1 MSKQYGYRQSSSG
14 AAPAVNAKTGRLINL
29 YSDTQTQPSK
39 AMRLAMAEA
48 EVGDE
53 QRGEDPSVN
62 RLCEMTAEL
71 LGKEAAVFLPSGT
84 MCNQLAIHIHCRPG
98 EEIIAHRTAH
108 ILNFEAG
115 GTAAFS
121 GAQVQGLDGP
131 RGQFSVE
138 AARAAIRPKDR
149 HSPQTRLITIEQTAN
164 MGGGTVWP
172 LADIEALGALADQ
185 QGLAYHMDGAR
196 LPNAVVASGVSF
208 AAFAK
213 PFDSL
218 WIDLSK
224 GLGCPVGAVLAGSKV
239 FIEEA
244 WRLKQRTG
252 GAMRQAGIIA
262 AAGIYAL
269 EHNIDRLAED
279 HANAKLL
286 AELLRNL
293 PGIKVDAESVETN
306 MVFFDIAGT
315 GMTADEFCDA
325 MKAKGVDLSGAG
337 SSIRAVTH
345 LDVTRGDIEA
355 AVEAVREVV
364 NAG

>member
-1 MSKQYGYRQSSSG
+1 MPEKI
-14 AAPAVNAKTGRLINL
+14 INL
-29 YSDTQTQPSK
+29 YSDTQTQPTK

-48 EVGDE
+48 PVGDE

-71 LGKEAAVFLPSGT
+71 LDKEAAVFLPSGT

-108 ILNFEAG
+108 ILNFEGG

-121 GAQVQGLDGP
+121 GVQVQGLDGA

-149 HSPQTRLITIEQTAN
+149 YHPQTRMIAVEQTAN
-164 MGGGTVWP
+164 LGGGSIWA
-172 LADIEALGALADQ
+172 LQDIEALGALAGQ

-196 LPNAVVASGVSF
+196 LLNAVVASGV
-208 AAFAK
+208 AAKDFAK

-224 GLGCPVGAVLAGSKV
+224 GLGCPVGAVLAGSKE

-244 WRLKQRTG
+244 WRLKQRSG

-269 EHNIDRLAED
+269 EHNVERLAED
-279 HANAKLL
+279 HANARLF
-286 AELLRNL
+286 AESLRNL
-293 PGIKVDAESVETN
+293 PGVKVDPQEVETN
-306 MVFFDIAGT
+306 IVFFDIAGT
-315 GMTADEFCDA
+315 GMTADPFCDA
-325 MKAKGVDLSGAG
+325 LKQKGVDLGGAG
-337 SSIRAVTH
+337 TRLRAVTH
-345 LDVTRGDIEA
+345 LDVSRADIEA
-355 AVEAVREVV
+355 AVAAIRAVISEAK
-364 NAG
+364 A

>member
-1 MSKQYGYRQSSSG
+1 M
-14 AAPAVNAKTGRLINL
+14 PEKTINL
-29 YSDTQTQPSK
+29 YSDTQSQPTK

-48 EVGDE
+48 PVGDE

-62 RLCEMTAEL
+62 RLCEMTADL

-121 GAQVQGLDGP
+121 GVQVQGLDGD

-149 HSPQTRLITIEQTAN
+149 YHPLTRMIAVEQTAN
-164 MGGGTVWP
+164 LGGGSIWS
-172 LADIEALGALADQ
+172 LKDIEALGDLAKQ

-196 LPNAVVASGVSF
+196 LLNAVVASGVS
-208 AAFAK
+208 AKKYAK

-224 GLGCPVGAVLAGSKV
+224 GLGCPVGAVLAGSKE

-262 AAGIYAL
+262 AAGVYAL
-269 EHNIDRLAED
+269 EHHVERLAED
-279 HANAKLL
+279 HANAKLF
-286 AELLRNL
+286 AESLRNL
-293 PGIKVDAESVETN
+293 PGVKVDPQAVKTN
-306 MVFFDIAGT
+306 IVFFDIAGT
-315 GMTADEFCDA
+315 GMTADPFCDA
-325 MKAKGVDLSGAG
+325 LKQKGVDLGGAG
-337 SSIRAVTH
+337 TSIRAVTH
-345 LDVTRGDIEA
+345 IDVTRADIEA
-355 AVEAVREVV
+355 AVQAIREIIAEAKR
-364 NAG
+364 

>member
-1 MSKQYGYRQSSSG
+1 MPEKI
-14 AAPAVNAKTGRLINL
+14 INL
-29 YSDTQTQPSK
+29 YSDTQSQPTK

-48 EVGDE
+48 PVGDE

-62 RLCEMTAEL
+62 RLCEMTADL

-121 GAQVQGLDGP
+121 GAQVQGLDGE

-149 HSPQTRLITIEQTAN
+149 YHPQTRMIAVEQTAN
-164 MGGGTVWP
+164 LGGGSIWS
-172 LADIEALGALADQ
+172 LADIKALGALAKQ
-185 QGLAYHMDGAR
+185 HGLAYHMDGAR
-196 LPNAVVASGVSF
+196 LLNAVVASGIS
-208 AAFAK
+208 AKDYAK

-224 GLGCPVGAVLAGSKV
+224 GLGCPVGAVLAGSKEFV
-239 FIEEA
+239 EEA

-269 EHNIDRLAED
+269 EHHVERLAED
-279 HANAKLL
+279 HANARLL
-286 AELLRNL
+286 AESLRNL
-293 PGIKVDAESVETN
+293 PGVKVDPQAVETN

-315 GMTADEFCDA
+315 GMTAEPFCDA
-325 MKAKGVDLSGAG
+325 LKKKGIDLGGAG
-337 SSIRAVTH
+337 TSIRAVTH
-345 LDVTRGDIEA
+345 IDVTRADIETAVA
-355 AVEAVREVV
+355 AIREAIAEVK
-364 NAG
+364 A

>member
-1 MSKQYGYRQSSSG
+1 MPEKI
-14 AAPAVNAKTGRLINL
+14 INL
-29 YSDTQTQPSK
+29 YSDTQSQPTK

-48 EVGDE
+48 PVGDE

-71 LGKEAAVFLPSGT
+71 LDKEAAVFLPSGT

-108 ILNFEAG
+108 ILNFEGG

-121 GAQVQGLDGP
+121 GVQVQGLDGA

-149 HSPQTRLITIEQTAN
+149 YHPQTRMIAVEQTAN
-164 MGGGTVWP
+164 MGGGSVWS
-172 LADIEALGALADQ
+172 LQDIQALGALAEQ

-196 LPNAVVASGVSF
+196 LLNAVVASGVT
-208 AAFAK
+208 AKDFAK

-224 GLGCPVGAVLAGSKV
+224 GLGCPVGAVLAGSKEFV
-239 FIEEA
+239 EET
-244 WRLKQRTG
+244 WRLKQRAG

-269 EHNIDRLAED
+269 EHHVERLAED
-279 HANAKLL
+279 HANARLF
-286 AELLRNL
+286 AESLRNL
-293 PGIKVDAESVETN
+293 PGIKVDPQEVETN
-306 MVFFDIAGT
+306 IVFFDIAGT
-315 GMTADEFCDA
+315 GLTAEPFCEA
-325 MKAKGVDLSGAG
+325 LKQKGIDIGGAG
-337 SSIRAVTH
+337 TRVRAVTH
-345 LDVTRGDIEA
+345 LDISRADIEA
-355 AVEAVREVV
+355 AVEAIRAVIS
-364 NAG
+364 AAKA

>member
-1 MSKQYGYRQSSSG
+1 MPEKI
-14 AAPAVNAKTGRLINL
+14 INL
-29 YSDTQTQPSK
+29 YSDTQTQPTK

-48 EVGDE
+48 PVGDE

-71 LGKEAAVFLPSGT
+71 LDKEAAVFLPSGT

-108 ILNFEAG
+108 ILNFEGG

-121 GAQVQGLDGP
+121 GVQVQGLDGA

-149 HSPQTRLITIEQTAN
+149 YHPQTRMIAVEQTAN
-164 MGGGTVWP
+164 LGGGSIWT
-172 LADIEALGALADQ
+172 LKDIQALGALAGQ

-196 LPNAVVASGVSF
+196 LPNAVVASGV
-208 AAFAK
+208 AAKDFAK

-224 GLGCPVGAVLAGSKV
+224 GLGCPVGAVLAGSKE

-244 WRLKQRTG
+244 WRLKQRSG

-269 EHNIDRLAED
+269 EHNVERLAED
-279 HANAKLL
+279 HANARLF
-286 AELLRNL
+286 AESLRNL
-293 PGIKVDAESVETN
+293 PGVKVDPQEVETN
-306 MVFFDIAGT
+306 IVFFDIAGT
-315 GMTADEFCDA
+315 GMTADPFCDA
-325 MKAKGVDLSGAG
+325 LKRRGIDLGGAG
-337 SSIRAVTH
+337 TRLRAVTH
-345 LDVTRGDIEA
+345 LDVSRADIEA
-355 AVEAVREVV
+355 AVAAIRAVISEAKR
-364 NAG
+364 

>member
-1 MSKQYGYRQSSSG
+1 MPEKM
-14 AAPAVNAKTGRLINL
+14 INL

-48 EVGDE
+48 PVGDE

-62 RLCEMTAEL
+62 RLCEMTAAL
-71 LGKEAAVFLPSGT
+71 LDKEAAVFLPSGT

-98 EEIIAHRTAH
+98 EEIIAHRSAH
-108 ILNFEAG
+108 ILNFEGG

-121 GAQVQGLDGP
+121 GVQVQGLDGP

-149 HSPQTRLITIEQTAN
+149 YHPQTRMIAVEQTAN
-164 MGGGTVWP
+164 MGGGAIWS
-172 LADIEALGALADQ
+172 LKDIEALGALADQ

-196 LPNAVVASGVSF
+196 LLNAVVAAGV
-208 AAFAK
+208 AAKDFAK

-224 GLGCPVGAVLAGSKV
+224 GLGCPVGAVLAGSRE

-244 WRLKQRTG
+244 WRLKQRSG

-262 AAGIYAL
+262 AAGVYAL
-269 EHNIDRLAED
+269 EHNVERLAED
-279 HANAKLL
+279 HANARLL
-286 AELLRNL
+286 AESLRNL
-293 PGIKVDAESVETN
+293 PGVSVDPETVETN
-306 MVFFDIAGT
+306 IVFFDIAGS
-315 GMTADEFCDA
+315 GMTADPFCDA
-325 MKAKGVDLSGAG
+325 LKARGIDLGG
-337 SSIRAVTH
+337 GGTRIRAVTH
-345 LDVTRGDIEA
+345 LDISRADIEA
-355 AVEAVREVV
+355 AVEAIRSVL
-364 NAG
+364 NTAKL

>member
-1 MSKQYGYRQSSSG
+1 M
-14 AAPAVNAKTGRLINL
+14 TERLINL

-48 EVGDE
+48 PVGDE

-98 EEIIAHRTAH
+98 EEIIAHRSAH
-108 ILNFEAG
+108 ILNFEGG

-121 GAQVQGLDGP
+121 GVQVQGLDGP

-149 HSPQTRLITIEQTAN
+149 YHPQTSMIAVEQTAN
-164 MGGGTVWP
+164 MGGGAIWS
-172 LADIEALGALADQ
+172 LKEIQALGKLADQ

-196 LPNAVVASGVSF
+196 LLNAVVASGVSAEDF
-208 AAFAK
+208 AG

-224 GLGCPVGAVLAGSKV
+224 GLGCPVGAVLAGSRE

-244 WRLKQRTG
+244 WRLKQRSG

-269 EHNIDRLAED
+269 EHNVERLAED
-279 HANAKLL
+279 HANAKLF
-286 AELLRNL
+286 AESLRNL
-293 PGIKVDAESVETN
+293 PGIKVDPEEVETN
-306 MVFFDIAGT
+306 IVFFDIAGT
-315 GMTADEFCDA
+315 GMTAEPFVEA
-325 MKAKGVDLSGAG
+325 MKAKGVDLGGAG
-337 SSIRAVTH
+337 TRIRIVTH
-345 LDVTRGDIEA
+345 LDIGRADIEA
-355 AVEAVREVV
+355 AVEAIRRVI
-364 NAG
+364 NAA

>member
-1 MSKQYGYRQSSSG
+1 M
-14 AAPAVNAKTGRLINL
+14 PEKTINL
-29 YSDTQTQPSK
+29 YSDTQSQPTR

-48 EVGDE
+48 PVGDE

-62 RLCEMTAEL
+62 RLCEMTVEL

-98 EEIIAHRTAH
+98 EEVIAHRTAH

-121 GAQVQGLDGP
+121 GVQVQGLDGA

-149 HSPQTRLITIEQTAN
+149 YHPLTRMIAVEQTAN
-164 MGGGTVWP
+164 MGGGSIWS
-172 LADIEALGALADQ
+172 LKDIQALGALAKQ

-196 LPNAVVASGVSF
+196 LLNAVVASGVS
-208 AAFAK
+208 AK
-213 PFDSL
+213 DYAEPFDSL

-224 GLGCPVGAVLAGSKV
+224 GLGCPVGAVLAGSKE

-262 AAGIYAL
+262 AAGVYAL
-269 EHNIDRLAED
+269 EHHVERLAED
-279 HANAKLL
+279 HANAKLF
-286 AELLRNL
+286 AESLRNL
-293 PGIKVDAESVETN
+293 PGVKVDPQEVETN
-306 MVFFDIAGT
+306 ILFFDIAGT
-315 GMTADEFCDA
+315 GMTADPFCDA
-325 MKAKGVDLSGAG
+325 LKAKGIDLGGAG
-337 SSIRAVTH
+337 TRIRAVTH
-345 LDVTRGDIEA
+345 LDVSRTDIET
-355 AVEAVREVV
+355 AVQAIREVISE
-364 NAG
+364 AKA

>member
-1 MSKQYGYRQSSSG
+1 M
-14 AAPAVNAKTGRLINL
+14 ADRLINL
-29 YSDTQTQPSK
+29 YSDTQTQPSQ
-39 AMRLAMAEA
+39 AMRRAMAEA
-48 EVGDE
+48 PVGDE

-98 EEIIAHRTAH
+98 EEIIAHRSAH
-108 ILNFEAG
+108 ILNFEGG

-131 RGQFSVE
+131 GGKFSVE
-138 AARAAIRPKDR
+138 AARAALRPKDR
-149 HSPQTRLITIEQTAN
+149 YHPQTRLIAVEQTAN

-172 LADIEALGALADQ
+172 LSDIEALGRLAEQ
-185 QGLAYHMDGAR
+185 YGLAYHMDGAR
-196 LPNAVVASGVSF
+196 LMNAVVASGVAAKDF
-208 AAFAK
+208 AA

-224 GLGCPVGAVLAGSKV
+224 GLGCPVGAVLAGSQE

-262 AAGIYAL
+262 AAGVYAL
-269 EHNIDRLAED
+269 ENNVERLAED
-279 HANAKLL
+279 HANARFF
-286 AELLRNL
+286 AESLRNL
-293 PGIKVDAESVETN
+293 PGIWVDPDAVETN
-306 MVFFDIAGT
+306 IVFFDIADSDL
-315 GMTADEFCDA
+315 TAETFCA
-325 MKAKGVDLSGAG
+325 ALKERGVDLGG
-337 SSIRAVTH
+337 TGTRLRAVTH
-345 LDVTRGDIEA
+345 HDVTREDVETVIEA
-355 AVEAVREVV
+355 IRAVLAD
-364 NAG
+364 AKA